1 MKPHY
6 RDQIILG
13 IIIVAAFALWRLV
26 VWLLKSL

>member
-13 IIIVAAFALWRLV
+13 LIIAAIIALWRLV
-26 VWLLKSL
+26 VWLIT